1 MAVAPILVTGFEPY
15 GGHGRNPSFEA
26 MQALDGRAIEGVA
39 IVGRGL
45 PVSMA
50 GLRPALAALLD
61 GAEYCAIV
69 GLGLQPGAPVIHIER
84 SAVNLADFEIAD
96 NDGLSVRDA
105 RIDPRGP
112 AARLA
117 TLPLRAIEQAM
128 LAAGI
133 PARLSA
139 SAGSYL
145 CNACLY
151 CCLEAAEAR
160 PRPLPCGFL
169 HLPCTPEQLAE
180 AAVKQHDRHGAMA
193 SMELSRIVAGV
204 EIALRETVRAI
215 TQQSSP

>member
-1 MAVAPILVTGFEPY
+1 
-15 GGHGRNPSFEA
+15 
-26 MQALDGRAIEGVA
+26 VA

-84 SAVNLADFEIAD
+84 SAINLADFEIAD

-105 RIDPRGP
+105 RIDPQGP

-151 CCLEAAEAR
+151 CCLEAAETR

-169 HLPCTPEQLAE
+169 HLPCTPEQVAE
-180 AAVKQHDRHGAMA
+180 AAVKKDDRHGAMA

-215 TQQSSP
+215 RR